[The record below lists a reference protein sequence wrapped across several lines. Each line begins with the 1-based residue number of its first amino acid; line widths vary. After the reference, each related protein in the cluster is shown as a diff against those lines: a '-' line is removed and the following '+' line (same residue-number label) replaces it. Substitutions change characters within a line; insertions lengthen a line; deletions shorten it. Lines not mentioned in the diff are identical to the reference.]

1 MSNMTILLIIA
12 LTCIGWFGACYRR
25 AFAMKH
31 SFVLVC
37 LFVLFSCG
45 RPKPASSPESKES
58 SSSGGAKE
66 AAFEESEES
75 KGQAGTVDMTS
86 EAQQRAGVMVTPAAM
101 APMPQRIHATGSVQP
116 IDSSFAHIRSL
127 ARGRLDQVLVKVG
140 DHVSAGQALAQLDN
154 IEAGEISAQYN
165 TARAELQRLKIQLAA
180 QHGQVE
186 RNRRLAEI
194 GAVPQKEY
202 ELSLA
207 EQQGLEEGIH
217 AQESTI
223 AGLSARLRRFGI
235 SDTGDNA
242 MPTTA
247 IRAPFA
253 GVVIR
258 MAAAPGDVV
267 ESGAELFALADLSTV
282 YVQAQVYEKDLGQ
295 IRIGQ
300 PTFITVDAYVGAP
313 FAGRVASIS
322 DSIDPQTRTAS
333 VRCLVA
339 NPGARLKLDMLA
351 AIDFPTSTKRTTLSV
366 PADAVQA
373 VEGKS
378 VVFVRTSSERFSIR
392 QVEAGL
398 TSEGRTEIVKGLS
411 EGDPVVSKGA
421 FALKSVLLG
430 EELGGEKE

>member
-1 MSNMTILLIIA
+1 MSK
-12 LTCIGWFGACYRR
+12 LTWFGACSR
-25 AFAMKH
+25 F

-58 SSSGGAKE
+58 SSSGGAK
-66 AAFEESEES
+66 AASEESEES
-75 KGQAGTVDMTS
+75 KGDAGTIDVIP
-86 EAQQRAGVMVTPAAM
+86 EAQQRAGVVVTPAAM
-101 APMPQRIHATGSVQP
+101 APMPQHMHATGSVQP
-116 IDSSFAHIRSL
+116 IDSSMAHIRSL

-140 DHVSAGQALAQLDN
+140 DRVSAGQALAELDN
-154 IEAGEISAQYN
+154 IEAGEISALYN
-165 TARAELQRLKIQLAA
+165 TARAELQRLKIQFAA
-180 QHGQVE
+180 QQRQVE

-202 ELSLA
+202 EFSLA
-207 EQQGLEEGIH
+207 EQQGLEQGIH
-217 AQESTI
+217 AQESTV

-235 SDTGDNA
+235 SDTEDNA
-242 MPTTA
+242 TATTA

-300 PTFITVDAYVGAP
+300 PAFITVDAYPGAS
-313 FAGRVASIS
+313 FTGRVASIS
-322 DSIDPQTRTAS
+322 DLIDPQTRTAS

-373 VEGKS
+373 VEGRS
-378 VVFVRTSSERFSIR
+378 VVFVRTSPERFSIR

-430 EELGGEKE
+430 KELGEEKE